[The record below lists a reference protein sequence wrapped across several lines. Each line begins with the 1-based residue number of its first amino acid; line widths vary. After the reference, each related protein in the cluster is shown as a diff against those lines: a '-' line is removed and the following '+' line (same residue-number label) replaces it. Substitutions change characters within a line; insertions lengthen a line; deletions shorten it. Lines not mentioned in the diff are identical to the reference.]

1 MTKQY
6 FKELAEYNVWANNIV
21 CSWLDQINDE
31 QWNKEIIS
39 SFNSI
44 QETVL
49 HIISAE
55 KAWLERFEQ
64 KPVEWLQ
71 FTYKGS
77 KEEHII
83 LWKKISA
90 NLKDFIDGFD
100 ESKLEEILDFKR
112 LNGDAYSMPHYQL
125 IAHVINHSTYHRG
138 QMVTMLRQ
146 AGFTTVGSTDLLGV
160 YRKK

>member
-1 MTKQY
+1 MTKKY
-6 FKELAEYNVWANNIV
+6 FQELAEYNVWANNIV

-90 NLKDFIDGFD
+90 NQRF
-100 ESKLEEILDFKR
+100 
-112 LNGDAYSMPHYQL
+112 Y
-125 IAHVINHSTYHRG
+125 
-138 QMVTMLRQ
+138 
-146 AGFTTVGSTDLLGV
+146 
-160 YRKK
+160 